1 MKRSVLLLL
10 ACVLTLLCACTA
22 KPTPEPTEPQ
32 ESSSAA
38 PSESSTEPAP
48 SSEESGSVS
57 SETEPA
63 TASFEVTDRRLNVY
77 RNRAEEF
84 WGQVITAV
92 QNTGDAPIYLQDSTF
107 RITDA
112 EGKSLASDAT
122 ASAYPQIVAPGETGY
137 YYTETYLETEA
148 AEGLT
153 LEFTPQVSVSA
164 QQKVEYTVENP
175 NLQDSRYGGME
186 LRVTLING
194 TVQDT
199 RHYCVAVL
207 LFDAEGSLLGQFYDV
222 PSVKIPAGSSAVLE
236 LSSYMLPDTVR
247 KAEIA
252 DYRILAYEL
261 QD

>member
-1 MKRSVLLLL
+1 MKRSILILL
-10 ACVLTLLCACTA
+10 ACVLALLCACAA
-22 KPTPEPTEPQ
+22 KPEPTEPQ
-32 ESSSAA
+32 GSSSAA
-38 PSESSTEPAP
+38 PSEP
-48 SSEESGSVS
+48 SSEPVPSTEESS
-57 SETEPA
+57 SAPSKTEPP
-63 TASFEVTDRRLNVY
+63 TASFKVTDQRLNVY

-107 RITDA
+107 HITDA
-112 EGKSLASDAT
+112 EGKSLASDT
-122 ASAYPQIVAPGETGY
+122 TVSAYPQIVAPGETGY
-137 YYTETYLETEA
+137 YYAETYLETES

-164 QQKVEYTVENP
+164 QQAVAYTVVNP
-175 NLQDSRYGGME
+175 DLQDSRYGGME
-186 LRVTLING
+186 LRVTLSNS
-194 TVQDT
+194 TAQDT

-222 PSVKIPAGSSAVLE
+222 PSVKVPAGGSAVLE
-236 LSSYMLPDTVR
+236 LSSYMLPDTVT

>member
-1 MKRSVLLLL
+1 MKRSILILL
-10 ACVLTLLCACTA
+10 ACVLALLCACAA
-22 KPTPEPTEPQ
+22 KPEPTEPQ

-48 SSEESGSVS
+48 STEESGSAS

-63 TASFEVTDRRLNVY
+63 TASFEVTDQRLNVY

-84 WGQVITAV
+84 WGQVIAAV

-122 ASAYPQIVAPGETGY
+122 VSAYPQIVAPGETGY
-137 YYTETYLETEA
+137 YYAETYLETES
-148 AEGLT
+148 AEGLM

-164 QQKVEYTVENP
+164 QQAVAYTVENP
-175 NLQDSRYGGME
+175 DLQDSRYGGME
-186 LRVTLING
+186 LRVTLSNS
-194 TVQDT
+194 TAQDT

-222 PSVKIPAGSSAVLE
+222 PSVKVPAGGSAVLE
-236 LSSYMLPDTVR
+236 LSSYMLPDTVT

>member
-10 ACVLTLLCACTA
+10 ACVLTLLCACAA
-22 KPTPEPTEPQ
+22 KPEPTEPQ

-48 SSEESGSVS
+48 STEESGSAS

-112 EGKSLASDAT
+112 EEKSLASDT
-122 ASAYPQIVAPGETGY
+122 TVSAYPQIVAPGETGY
-137 YYTETYLETEA
+137 YYAETYLETES
-148 AEGLT
+148 AEGLM

-164 QQKVEYTVENP
+164 QQAVAYTVENP
-175 NLQDSRYGGME
+175 DLQDSRYGGME
-186 LRVTLING
+186 LRVTLSNS
-194 TVQDT
+194 TAQDT

-207 LFDAEGSLLGQFYDV
+207 LFDAEGKLLGQFYDV
-222 PSVKIPAGSSAVLE
+222 PSVKVPAGGAAGLE
-236 LSSYMLPDTVR
+236 LSSYMLPDTVT

>member
-1 MKRSVLLLL
+1 MKRSILILL
-10 ACVLTLLCACTA
+10 ACVLALLCACAA
-22 KPTPEPTEPQ
+22 KPEPTEPQ
-32 ESSSAA
+32 GSSSAA
-38 PSESSTEPAP
+38 PSEP
-48 SSEESGSVS
+48 SSEPVPSTEESS
-57 SETEPA
+57 SAPSKTEPP
-63 TASFEVTDRRLNVY
+63 TASFKVTDQRLNVY

-107 RITDA
+107 HITDA
-112 EGKSLASDAT
+112 EGKSLASDT
-122 ASAYPQIVAPGETGY
+122 TVSAYPQIVAPGETGY
-137 YYTETYLETEA
+137 YYAETYLETES

-175 NLQDSRYGGME
+175 DLQDSRYGGME
-186 LRVTLING
+186 LRVTLSNS
-194 TVQDT
+194 TAQDT

-207 LFDAEGSLLGQFYDV
+207 LFDAEGKLLGQFYDV
-222 PSVKIPAGSSAVLE
+222 PSVKVPAGGSAVLE
-236 LSSYMLPDTVR
+236 LSSYMLPDTVT

>member
-1 MKRSVLLLL
+1 MKRSILILL
-10 ACVLTLLCACTA
+10 ACVLALLCACAA
-22 KPTPEPTEPQ
+22 KPEPTEPQ
-32 ESSSAA
+32 GSSSAA
-38 PSESSTEPAP
+38 PSEPSSEPAP
-48 SSEESGSVS
+48 STEESGSAS

-107 RITDA
+107 HITDA
-112 EGKSLASDAT
+112 EGKSLASDT
-122 ASAYPQIVAPGETGY
+122 TVSAYPQIVAPGETGY
-137 YYTETYLETEA
+137 YYAETYLETES

-175 NLQDSRYGGME
+175 DLQDSRYGGME
-186 LRVTLING
+186 LRVTLSNS
-194 TVQDT
+194 TAQDT

-207 LFDAEGSLLGQFYDV
+207 LFDAEGKLLGQFYDV
-222 PSVKIPAGSSAVLE
+222 PSVKVPAGGSAVLE
-236 LSSYMLPDTVR
+236 LSSYMLPDTVT

>member
-1 MKRSVLLLL
+1 MKRSILILL
-10 ACVLTLLCACTA
+10 ACVLALLCACAA
-22 KPTPEPTEPQ
+22 KPEPTEPQ
-32 ESSSAA
+32 GSSSAA
-38 PSESSTEPAP
+38 PSESSSEPVPSTEESSSAPSKTEPP
-48 SSEESGSVS
+48 
-57 SETEPA
+57 
-63 TASFEVTDRRLNVY
+63 TASFKVTDQRLNVY

-107 RITDA
+107 HITDA
-112 EGKSLASDAT
+112 EGKSLASDT
-122 ASAYPQIVAPGETGY
+122 TVSAYPQIVVPGETGY
-137 YYTETYLETEA
+137 YYAETYLETES

-164 QQKVEYTVENP
+164 QQAVAYTVENP
-175 NLQDSRYGGME
+175 DLQDSRYGGME
-186 LRVTLING
+186 LRVTLSNS
-194 TVQDT
+194 TAQDT

-207 LFDAEGSLLGQFYDV
+207 LFDAEGKLLGQFYDV
-222 PSVKIPAGSSAVLE
+222 PSVKVPAGGSAVLE
-236 LSSYMLPDTVR
+236 LSSYMLPDTVT

>member
-1 MKRSVLLLL
+1 MKRSILILL
-10 ACVLTLLCACTA
+10 ACVLALLCACAA
-22 KPTPEPTEPQ
+22 KPEPTEPQ
-32 ESSSAA
+32 GSSSAA
-38 PSESSTEPAP
+38 PSEP
-48 SSEESGSVS
+48 SSEPVPSTEESS
-57 SETEPA
+57 SAPSKTEPP
-63 TASFEVTDRRLNVY
+63 TASFKVTDQRLNVY

-107 RITDA
+107 HITDA
-112 EGKSLASDAT
+112 EGKSLASDT
-122 ASAYPQIVAPGETGY
+122 TVSAYPQIVAPGETGY
-137 YYTETYLETEA
+137 YYAETYLETES

-164 QQKVEYTVENP
+164 QQAVTYTVENP
-175 NLQDSRYGGME
+175 DLQDSRYGGME
-186 LRVTLING
+186 LCVTLSNSAA
-194 TVQDT
+194 QDT

-207 LFDAEGSLLGQFYDV
+207 LFDAEGKLLGQFYDV
-222 PSVKIPAGSSAVLE
+222 PSVKVPAGGSAVLE
-236 LSSYMLPDTVR
+236 LSSYMLPDTVT

>member
-1 MKRSVLLLL
+1 MKRSILILL
-10 ACVLTLLCACTA
+10 ACVLALLCACAA
-22 KPTPEPTEPQ
+22 KPEPTEPQ
-32 ESSSAA
+32 GSSSAA
-38 PSESSTEPAP
+38 PSEP
-48 SSEESGSVS
+48 SSEPVPSTEESS
-57 SETEPA
+57 SAPSKTEPP
-63 TASFEVTDRRLNVY
+63 TASFKVTDQRLNVY

-107 RITDA
+107 HITDA
-112 EGKSLASDAT
+112 EGKSLASDT
-122 ASAYPQIVAPGETGY
+122 TVSAYPQIVAPGETGY
-137 YYTETYLETEA
+137 YYAETYLETES

-164 QQKVEYTVENP
+164 QQAVTYTVENP
-175 NLQDSRYGGME
+175 DLQDSRYGGME
-186 LRVTLING
+186 LRVTLSNSAA
-194 TVQDT
+194 QDT

-207 LFDAEGSLLGQFYDV
+207 LFDAEGKLLGQFYDV
-222 PSVKIPAGSSAVLE
+222 PSVKVPAGGSAVLE
-236 LSSYMLPDTVR
+236 LSSYMLPDTVT

>member
-1 MKRSVLLLL
+1 MKRSILILL
-10 ACVLTLLCACTA
+10 ACVLALLCACAA
-22 KPTPEPTEPQ
+22 KPEPTEPQ
-32 ESSSAA
+32 GSSSAA
-38 PSESSTEPAP
+38 PSEP
-48 SSEESGSVS
+48 SSEPVPSTEESS
-57 SETEPA
+57 SAPSKTEPP
-63 TASFEVTDRRLNVY
+63 TASFKVTDQRLNVY

-84 WGQVITAV
+84 WGQVIAAV
-92 QNTGDAPIYLQDSTF
+92 QNTGDAPIYLQNCTF
-107 RITDA
+107 RITDT
-112 EGKSLASDAT
+112 EGKSLASDT
-122 ASAYPQIVAPGETGY
+122 TVSAYPQIVAPGETGY
-137 YYTETYLETEA
+137 YYAETYLETES

-164 QQKVEYTVENP
+164 QQAVTYTVENP
-175 NLQDSRYGGME
+175 DLQDSRYGGME
-186 LRVTLING
+186 LRVTLSNSAA
-194 TVQDT
+194 QDT

-236 LSSYMLPDTVR
+236 LSSYMLPDTVT

>member
-10 ACVLTLLCACTA
+10 ACVLTLLCACAA
-22 KPTPEPTEPQ
+22 KPEPTEPQ

-48 SSEESGSVS
+48 STEESGSAS

-112 EGKSLASDAT
+112 EEKSLASDT
-122 ASAYPQIVAPGETGY
+122 TVSAYPQIVAPGETGY
-137 YYTETYLETEA
+137 YYAETYLETES
-148 AEGLT
+148 AEGLM

-164 QQKVEYTVENP
+164 QQAVAYTVENP
-175 NLQDSRYGGME
+175 DLQDSRYGGME
-186 LRVTLING
+186 LRVTLSNS
-194 TVQDT
+194 TAQDT

-207 LFDAEGSLLGQFYDV
+207 LFDAEGKLLGQFYDV
-222 PSVKIPAGSSAVLE
+222 PSVKVPAGGSAVLE
-236 LSSYMLPDTVR
+236 LSSYMLPDTVT

>member
-1 MKRSVLLLL
+1 MKRSILILL
-10 ACVLTLLCACTA
+10 ACVLALLCACTA
-22 KPTPEPTEPQ
+22 KPEPTEPQ
-32 ESSSAA
+32 GSSSAA
-38 PSESSTEPAP
+38 PSEP
-48 SSEESGSVS
+48 SSEPVPSTEESS
-57 SETEPA
+57 SAPSKTEPP
-63 TASFEVTDRRLNVY
+63 TASFKVTDQRLNVY

-84 WGQVITAV
+84 WGQVISAV

-107 RITDA
+107 HITDA
-112 EGKSLASDAT
+112 EGKSLASDT
-122 ASAYPQIVAPGETGY
+122 TVSAYPQIVAPGETGY
-137 YYTETYLETEA
+137 YYAETYLETES

-164 QQKVEYTVENP
+164 QQAVAYTVENP
-175 NLQDSRYGGME
+175 DLQDSRYGGME
-186 LRVTLING
+186 LRVTLSNS
-194 TVQDT
+194 TAQDT

-222 PSVKIPAGSSAVLE
+222 PSVKVPAGGSAVLE
-236 LSSYMLPDTVR
+236 LSSYMLPDTVT

>member
-1 MKRSVLLLL
+1 MKRSILILL
-10 ACVLTLLCACTA
+10 ACVLALLCACAA
-22 KPTPEPTEPQ
+22 KPEPTEPQ

-38 PSESSTEPAP
+38 PSEP
-48 SSEESGSVS
+48 SSEPVPSTEESS
-57 SETEPA
+57 SAPSKTEPP
-63 TASFEVTDRRLNVY
+63 TASFKVTDQRLNVY

-84 WGQVITAV
+84 WGQVIAAV

-122 ASAYPQIVAPGETGY
+122 VSAYPQIVAPGETGY
-137 YYTETYLETEA
+137 YYAETYLETES
-148 AEGLT
+148 AEGLM

-164 QQKVEYTVENP
+164 QQAVAYTVENP
-175 NLQDSRYGGME
+175 DLQDSRYGGME
-186 LRVTLING
+186 LRVTLSNS
-194 TVQDT
+194 TAQDT

-222 PSVKIPAGSSAVLE
+222 PSVKVPAGGSAVLE
-236 LSSYMLPDTVR
+236 LSSYMLPDTVT

>member
-1 MKRSVLLLL
+1 MKRSILILL
-10 ACVLTLLCACTA
+10 ACVLALLCACAA
-22 KPTPEPTEPQ
+22 KPEPTEPLG
-32 ESSSAA
+32 SSSAA
-38 PSESSTEPAP
+38 PSEP
-48 SSEESGSVS
+48 SSEPVPSTEESS
-57 SETEPA
+57 SAPSKTEPP
-63 TASFEVTDRRLNVY
+63 TASFKVTDQRLNVY

-107 RITDA
+107 HITDA
-112 EGKSLASDAT
+112 EGKSLASDT
-122 ASAYPQIVAPGETGY
+122 TVSAYPQIVAPGETGY
-137 YYTETYLETEA
+137 YYAETYLETES

-164 QQKVEYTVENP
+164 QQAVTYTVENP
-175 NLQDSRYGGME
+175 DLQDSRYGGME
-186 LRVTLING
+186 LRVTLSNSAA
-194 TVQDT
+194 QDT

-207 LFDAEGSLLGQFYDV
+207 LFDAEGKLLGQFYDV
-222 PSVKIPAGSSAVLE
+222 PSVKVPAGGSAVLE
-236 LSSYMLPDTVR
+236 LSSYMLPDTVT

>member
-1 MKRSVLLLL
+1 MKRSILILL
-10 ACVLTLLCACTA
+10 ACVLALLCACAA
-22 KPTPEPTEPQ
+22 KPEPTEPQ
-32 ESSSAA
+32 GSSSAA
-38 PSESSTEPAP
+38 PSEPSSEPAP
-48 SSEESGSVS
+48 STEESGSAS

-107 RITDA
+107 HITDA
-112 EGKSLASDAT
+112 EGKSLASDT
-122 ASAYPQIVAPGETGY
+122 TVSAYPQIVAPGETGCY
-137 YYTETYLETEA
+137 YAETYLETES

-164 QQKVEYTVENP
+164 QQAVAYTVENP
-175 NLQDSRYGGME
+175 DLQDSRYGGME
-186 LRVTLING
+186 LRVTLSNS
-194 TVQDT
+194 TAQDT

-207 LFDAEGSLLGQFYDV
+207 LFDAEGKLLGQFYDV
-222 PSVKIPAGSSAVLE
+222 PSVKVPAGGSAVLE
-236 LSSYMLPDTVR
+236 LSSYMLPDTVT